1 MIKLLIILLLLILF
15 YLLKKS
21 KSEFFFQDREVL
33 AEKRHHLIE
42 VLYDFE
48 ISQKKI
54 NDQLEAFNFFAANPS
69 LFDGATIVKDLPT
82 IKRLDLPALKHDFDY
97 LMNDFWSWN
106 GLKNKIKYDWNYGQ
120 NQEELTVGSVTAYTR
135 SVLLIL
141 STPLYYLM
149 IIFKK

>member
-1 MIKLLIILLLLILF
+1 MFIIGLFLILF

-21 KSEFFFQDREVL
+21 KSDFFFQDTEVL
-33 AEKRHHLIE
+33 AVKRYHLIE

-48 ISQKKI
+48 ISQQKI
-54 NDQLEAFNFFAANPS
+54 NDYLEAFNFFASNPE

-97 LMNDFWSWN
+97 LTNNFWSWN
-106 GLKNKIKYDWNYGQ
+106 GLKNKIQYDWNYGQ
-120 NQEELTVGSVTAYTR
+120 NQEELTVGSLTAYTR
-135 SVLLIL
+135 SILLIL